1 MDLLKTTNILLTIL
15 MGLCYLPMLVYV
27 IGALM
32 SHEENKKEYPQ
43 NRCYGLL
50 VCARNEEKV
59 IASLLES
66 IDKQTYPRQLLD
78 VFVMADNCDD
88 DTAVI
93 AKKHGA
99 FVYERH
105 DENKI
110 GKGYALD
117 LLCKRI
123 KEEHDDYDGFFV
135 FDADNILKENCIAKM
150 HEKISEGKQIITSYR
165 SSKNISS
172 GVVAGCQS
180 LWFFLTDRFLNYP
193 RDLLGISCTVSG
205 TGFYFSHRIFEMM
218 NGWPYHSLSEDI
230 EFSLDMVLKGERIT
244 YCHEAIFYDEQPLTY
259 AQSHLQRLRWD
270 KGYLQ
275 VIGLYWQ
282 AILKGIGHGDL
293 NVLELTRILLPALFT
308 PLCFVMTMLLW
319 LSGQND
325 LIHILTKASFSYLAL
340 FVMAAMTVVCES
352 KRIRCSLNKKI
363 IYCLCFP
370 LFMASYLIISLQAL
384 FVKVTWKPIRHEVC
398 SLDPLS

>member
-1 MDLLKTTNILLTIL
+1 
-15 MGLCYLPMLVYV
+15 
-27 IGALM
+27 
-32 SHEENKKEYPQ
+32 
-43 NRCYGLL
+43 
-50 VCARNEEKV
+50 
-59 IASLLES
+59 
-66 IDKQTYPRQLLD
+66 
-78 VFVMADNCDD
+78 
-88 DTAVI
+88 
-93 AKKHGA
+93 
-99 FVYERH
+99 
-105 DENKI
+105 
-110 GKGYALD
+110 
-117 LLCKRI
+117 
-123 KEEHDDYDGFFV
+123 
-135 FDADNILKENCIAKM
+135 
-150 HEKISEGKQIITSYR
+150 
-165 SSKNISS
+165 
-172 GVVAGCQS
+172 
-180 LWFFLTDRFLNYP
+180 
-193 RDLLGISCTVSG
+193 
-205 TGFYFSHRIFEMM
+205 M

-259 AQSHLQRLRWD
+259 AQSHLQRLRWN

-308 PLCFVMTMLLW
+308 PSCFVMTMLLW

-384 FVKVTWKPIRHEVC
+384 FVKVTWKPIRHEIC